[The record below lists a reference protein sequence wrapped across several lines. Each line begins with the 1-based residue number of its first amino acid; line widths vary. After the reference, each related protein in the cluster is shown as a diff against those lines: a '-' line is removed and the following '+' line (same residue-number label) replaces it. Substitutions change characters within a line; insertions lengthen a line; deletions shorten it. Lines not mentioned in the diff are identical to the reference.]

1 MPAPSPIL
9 ALGMQTSEEIKS
21 NYKCFK
27 GFEGSNSNQSPPFF
41 STSLIV
47 F

>member
-9 ALGMQTSEEIKS
+9 ALGLQMSEEIKS

-27 GFEGSNSNQSPPFF
+27 GFEGSNSNQSHPFF
-41 STSLIV
+41 ERA
-47 F
+47 